1 MNSNMYCE
9 ILKQKMM
16 PSLQKLC
23 RTTVFQHN
31 NHPKHTARCLAA
43 EGEGD
48 GVAKYV
54 SRPEHYLAHVG
65 HPQVEGGEAP
75 CV

>member
-1 MNSNMYCE
+1 MYCD

-23 RTTVFQHN
+23 RQDDT
-31 NHPKHTARCLAA
+31 CLAD

-54 SRPEHYLAHVG
+54 SRPEPY
-65 HPQVEGGEAP
+65 
-75 CV
+75 

>member
-1 MNSNMYCE
+1 MYCD

-23 RTTVFQHN
+23 RTAVFRQDD
-31 NHPKHTARCLAA
+31 TCLAD

-54 SRPEHYLAHVG
+54 SRSEPY
-65 HPQVEGGEAP
+65 
-75 CV
+75 